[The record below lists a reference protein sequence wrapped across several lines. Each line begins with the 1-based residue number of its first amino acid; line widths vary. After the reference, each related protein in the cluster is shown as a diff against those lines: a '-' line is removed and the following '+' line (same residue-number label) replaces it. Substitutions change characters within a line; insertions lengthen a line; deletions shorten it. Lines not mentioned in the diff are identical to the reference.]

1 VSAAGWQVSDSPTP
15 AQGWS
20 VSDSSTPPTT
30 KPSLIER
37 GQKFIDNLTNVTP
50 EQEAAT
56 KAIPVIGGALNQAQK
71 FGAGAIQ
78 GATQPIAHPL
88 DTLEGVGHALAHPI
102 DTGKAVIAQAVNDP
116 AQAAGNLV
124 GGAVLGEA
132 AAPVARAAGNIAGK
146 PVARALLLGK
156 TPEGAY
162 ESALKP
168 STTLSDAQRGA
179 LVKTGLENSIPVSRG
194 GLETIGDRIDAL
206 NQAVK
211 GEIAK
216 DPTRPISTVPALR
229 SLDDVRARFANQ
241 VTPQPDMAEINSIDQ
256 PL

>member
-211 GEIAK
+211 GEIA
-216 DPTRPISTVPALR
+216 S
-229 SLDDVRARFANQ
+229 
-241 VTPQPDMAEINSIDQ
+241 SIDQ